1 MGLNP
6 LGIAWRF
13 NRWWSISTNRGRA
26 GIVPWLSRGCLSI
39 SLCLLSSVPAWGED
53 SSSVPSVTQSV
64 EFSASLVKRVEGRRF
79 EAQVFAKSDRIRLEY
94 KYAIKTELGY
104 SSIEILR
111 LDKRESWFLLAQRR
125 QILSLPI
132 KPEEI
137 LPIQPTLP
145 GEHSRT
151 LIGDATTIGRASR
164 LYEVRVDY
172 NGRNERF
179 YEWVDVETGIVL
191 KLVSQDRD
199 WSIEY
204 LRFRLSPQPDYYF
217 EEPTGYQRWVPKPNA
232 QERG

>member
-1 MGLNP
+1 L
-6 LGIAWRF
+6 
-13 NRWWSISTNRGRA
+13 NRWWSINTNRGRA
-26 GIVPWLSRGCLSI
+26 GFWQWFLGGCLSI
-39 SLCLLSSVPAWGED
+39 NLCLLSNAPILAEEASNGPR
-53 SSSVPSVTQSV
+53 STQAI

-125 QILSLPI
+125 QILSVPL

-145 GEHSRT
+145 GEQSRT
-151 LIGDATTIGRASR
+151 LIGDAITIGRASR

-172 NGRNERF
+172 NGRSERF
-179 YEWVDVETGIVL
+179 YEWVDVEAGVVL

-199 WSIEY
+199 WAIEY

-217 EEPTGYQRWVPKPNA
+217 EEPVGYQRWVPKSA
-232 QERG
+232 TQERG

>member
-1 MGLNP
+1 MVLNRSGIP
-6 LGIAWRF
+6 LRL
-13 NRWWSISTNRGRA
+13 NHWWSISTSRSRA
-26 GIVPWLSRGCLSI
+26 GFWHWFLRGCFCI
-39 SLCLLSSVPAWGED
+39 SFCLQANISVLAEVSSTVPRASEAI
-53 SSSVPSVTQSV
+53 

-125 QILSLPI
+125 QILSVPV

-145 GEHSRT
+145 GEQDRT

-179 YEWVDVETGIVL
+179 YEWVDVETGVVL

-199 WSIEY
+199 WAIEY
-204 LRFRLSPQPDYYF
+204 LRFRLTPQPDYYF
-217 EEPTGYQRWVPKPNA
+217 EEPTGYQRWVPTSTT

>member
-1 MGLNP
+1 LVWNRSGIP
-6 LGIAWRF
+6 LRF
-13 NRWWSISTNRGRA
+13 NRWWSISTNRSRA
-26 GIVPWLSRGCLSI
+26 GFWQWFLRGCLST
-39 SLCLLSSVPAWGED
+39 SLCLLANVPVLAEEASTGPR
-53 SSSVPSVTQSV
+53 STQPI

-94 KYAIKTELGY
+94 KYAVKTELGY

-125 QILSLPI
+125 QILSVPV

-145 GEHSRT
+145 GEQSRT
-151 LIGDATTIGRASR
+151 LIGDATTIGRASK

-179 YEWVDVETGIVL
+179 YEWVDVDTGVVL

-199 WSIEY
+199 WVIEY

-217 EEPTGYQRWVPKPNA
+217 EEPTGYQRWVPKSGT

>member
-1 MGLNP
+1 M
-6 LGIAWRF
+6 
-13 NRWWSISTNRGRA
+13 
-26 GIVPWLSRGCLSI
+26 
-39 SLCLLSSVPAWGED
+39 GED
-53 SSSVPSVTQSV
+53 SSGGLPATQAV

-94 KYAIKTELGY
+94 KYAIKTDLGY

-125 QILSLPI
+125 QILSVPI

-137 LPIQPTLP
+137 QPIQPTLP
-145 GEHSRT
+145 GEQSRT

-164 LYEVRVDY
+164 LYEVRAEY

-179 YEWVDVETGIVL
+179 YEWVDVETGVVL

-199 WSIEY
+199 WAIEY

-217 EEPTGYQRWVPKPNA
+217 EQPTGYQQWIPKSST

>member
-1 MGLNP
+1 M
-6 LGIAWRF
+6 
-13 NRWWSISTNRGRA
+13 
-26 GIVPWLSRGCLSI
+26 
-39 SLCLLSSVPAWGED
+39 SLCLSSGV
-53 SSSVPSVTQSV
+53 VTLAEEGAFTTQTPPQV

-79 EAQVFAKSDRIRLEY
+79 EAQVFAKGDRIRLEY
-94 KYAIKTELGY
+94 KYAVKTELGY
-104 SSIEILR
+104 SSIEIIR

-125 QILSLPI
+125 QILSAPV

-145 GEHSRT
+145 GEQARA
-151 LIGDATTIGRASR
+151 LIGDATTIGRSSK

-179 YEWVDVETGIVL
+179 YEWVDVETGVVL

-199 WSIEY
+199 WAIEY

-217 EEPTGYQRWVPKPNA
+217 EEPTGYQRWVPKPRA